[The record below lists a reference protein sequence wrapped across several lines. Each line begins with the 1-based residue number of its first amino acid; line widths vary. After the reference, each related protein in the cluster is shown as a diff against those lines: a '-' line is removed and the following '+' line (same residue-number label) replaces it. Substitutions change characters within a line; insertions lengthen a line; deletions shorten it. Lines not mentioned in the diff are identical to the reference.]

1 VTPVPIGNAPTVKTR
16 AKINPCG
23 GKKQLESTHQT
34 RWAMARGI
42 HPMKPFFLVKSV
54 WITVKSREK
63 SQKNPIQSLW
73 TTMKLTFNKLPE
85 GLFHQVKCSKNT
97 WCLIPGI
104 LSRLVHPSYFRGW
117 VLYFSPWK
125 NRGEL
130 SYLGLVVRHQC
141 SMIGAYYLL
150 SKICGWVDPVTL
162 GVTSPKGSTAISI
175 SSSREP
181 HSEPSNLSWNDGFA
195 ERRET

>member
-1 VTPVPIGNAPTVKTR
+1 MTPVPIGNAPTVKTR

-73 TTMKLTFNKLPE
+73 TTMKLTFNKLRSRRFSEPT
-85 GLFHQVKCSKNT
+85 FRPPTATNHWKNT
-97 WCLIPGI
+97 VFRDLPTFSRTCIFFLLA
-104 LSRLVHPSYFRGW
+104 LSLLWSSLFY
-117 VLYFSPWK
+117 S
-125 NRGEL
+125 
-130 SYLGLVVRHQC
+130 S
-141 SMIGAYYLL
+141 LL
-150 SKICGWVDPVTL
+150 SDSSHLCFSSVHIVESL
-162 GVTSPKGSTAISI
+162 TSKLPSI
-175 SSSREP
+175 
-181 HSEPSNLSWNDGFA
+181 NG
-195 ERRET
+195 